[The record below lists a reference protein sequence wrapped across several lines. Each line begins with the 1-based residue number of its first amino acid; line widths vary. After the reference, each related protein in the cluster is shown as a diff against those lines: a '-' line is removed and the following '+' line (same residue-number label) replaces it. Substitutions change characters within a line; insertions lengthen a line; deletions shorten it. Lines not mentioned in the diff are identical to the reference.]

1 MKYRLLLGPVMLLA
15 LLALLWLDER
25 LALLPLPESLRALA
39 PLGETHFPAG
49 MLLLLVGLAIVPLA
63 ARELGAMFHAGN
75 IAASRRMMT
84 LAGMAGLLVSAA
96 IPFKSSPSHAVAL
109 VASVA
114 ALVLVASLLWHV
126 RDRQTHGAAA
136 AVGAA
141 MLAFTYLGLMFGFL
155 LALRRE
161 HSAWIVL
168 GVLVV
173 TKAADIGAFF
183 TGKALGR
190 HKLIPWLSPGK
201 TWEGLAGGVLT
212 SALIAWL
219 GVHLAHTHLPAS
231 HVGSMPTWQALFSGA
246 LLALVG
252 QGGDLLESVLKRDAG
267 LKDSG
272 HSIPGFG
279 GVLDVLDSVLLT
291 APVAFWL
298 LTFSELGP
306 V

>member
-1 MKYRLLLGPVMLLA
+1 MKSRLLLGPVLLLA
-15 LLALLWLDER
+15 LLALLWLDEK
-25 LALLPLPESLRALA
+25 LAHVQVPAVFRSLLSPDVA
-39 PLGETHFPAG
+39 TFPPG
-49 MLLLLVGLAIVPLA
+49 LLLFFAGCALVPLA

-84 LAGMAGLLVSAA
+84 LAGMAGLLVSAVT
-96 IPFKSSPSHAVAL
+96 PFKSSSAHAVTL

-114 ALVLVASLLWHV
+114 ALVLVASLIWHL
-126 RDRQTHGAAA
+126 RDRQIRGATAA
-136 AVGAA
+136 IGAA
-141 MLAFTYLGLMFGFL
+141 MLAFTYLGLMFGCL
-155 LALRRE
+155 LAIRHE

-173 TKAADIGAFF
+173 TKSSDIGAFF

-201 TWEGLAGGVLT
+201 TWEGLIGGLIT
-212 SALIAWL
+212 SALAAWG
-219 GVHLAHTHLPAS
+219 GVALVHQHLPES
-231 HVGSMPTWQALFSGA
+231 PVGNMPAWQSLASGA

-272 HSIPGFG
+272 SSLPGFG
-279 GVLDVLDSVLLT
+279 GILDVLDSVILT

-298 LTFSELGP
+298 LTAT
-306 V
+306 